1 MPQNAYLDAKF
12 RFDTDENEPRKE
24 WCVVA
29 PAKPQRTSSP
39 QRSPTYGLAGR
50 PRMKL
55 GSRCGRCGLETSRL
69 RRLERAFGRNTVGRL
84 ATTHH
89 SFLGSF
95 SAVSKRNFA
104 TKYAFFQVFRDL
116 QNYLADFLKKL
127 QNFAKNR
134 KILQNFC
141 EISGFLQKKCW
152 FLRKS
157 LIFCKILQNFWK
169 FSQIVL

>member
-1 MPQNAYLDAKF
+1 MARQF
-12 RFDTDENEPRKE
+12 VIFVDELPF
-24 WCVVA
+24 VHI
-29 PAKPQRTSSP
+29 
-39 QRSPTYGLAGR
+39 
-50 PRMKL
+50 L
-55 GSRCGRCGLETSRL
+55 GPHRCHRCGPSARYEQPAEAAHVQIGRG
-69 RRLERAFGRNTVGRL
+69 RAAGYTRL

-116 QNYLADFLKKL
+116 QNYLAAFLKKL

-141 EISGFLQKKCW
+141 EISGFLQN
-152 FLRKS
+152 KS
-157 LIFCKILQNFWK
+157 AVFAKFADSFLQNLQF
-169 FSQIVL
+169 F

>member
-1 MPQNAYLDAKF
+1 MLLVFQFALKKYTKV
-12 RFDTDENEPRKE
+12 FDGFFSP
-24 WCVVA
+24 
-29 PAKPQRTSSP
+29 RTSLEWSSWTRPASCSP
-39 QRSPTYGLAGR
+39 SFSVNASRSWAFLPSVRAGAQFLKWSDSV
-50 PRMKL
+50 KL
-55 GSRCGRCGLETSRL
+55 ILNPDIE
-69 RRLERAFGRNTVGRL
+69 RL

-116 QNYLADFLKKL
+116 QNYLAAFLKKL

-141 EISGFLQKKCW
+141 EISGFSQKKCW

>member
-1 MPQNAYLDAKF
+1 MVLSSHREQVDVRNSTRLVCSCILLSDIRSIFAIQSTHRGGWADRCLDLLVAVATSLRAYWDALSVPHH
-12 RFDTDENEPRKE
+12 RDIR
-24 WCVVA
+24 
-29 PAKPQRTSSP
+29 
-39 QRSPTYGLAGR
+39 RS
-50 PRMKL
+50 
-55 GSRCGRCGLETSRL
+55 
-69 RRLERAFGRNTVGRL
+69 

-134 KILQNFC
+134 KILQNSC
-141 EISGFLQKKCW
+141 EVFRFLQKK
-152 FLRKS
+152 S
-157 LIFCKILQNFWK
+157 ADFCENR
-169 FSQIVL
+169 

>member
-1 MPQNAYLDAKF
+1 MRIWLQNF
-12 RFDTDENEPRKE
+12 VSIQP
-24 WCVVA
+24 
-29 PAKPQRTSSP
+29 RTSLEKSDVGRVTRGRVTRGRVSRGRRRGR
-39 QRSPTYGLAGR
+39 QRRGNLGG
-50 PRMKL
+50 PRAAA
-55 GSRCGRCGLETSRL
+55 L
-69 RRLERAFGRNTVGRL
+69 RDRARRRHGGPHQIPPAAHCSTRL

-134 KILQNFC
+134 KKLQNFC
-141 EISGFLQKKCW
+141 EISGFLQKKC
-152 FLRKS
+152 
-157 LIFCKILQNFWK
+157 
-169 FSQIVL
+169 

>member
-1 MPQNAYLDAKF
+1 MQRSALCRSRRELSNAYLLAKF
-12 RFDTDENEPRKE
+12 RFDTAENEPCKVCPLSVE
-24 WCVVA
+24 DTTFSA
-29 PAKPQRTSSP
+29 PRGPLGTPPQSLPIAPS
-39 QRSPTYGLAGR
+39 
-50 PRMKL
+50 
-55 GSRCGRCGLETSRL
+55 
-69 RRLERAFGRNTVGRL
+69 RL

-104 TKYAFFQVFRDL
+104 TKYAFCSIFQNL

-127 QNFAKNR
+127 QIFAKNR

-157 LIFCKILQNFWK
+157 LIFCKILQKFWK

>member
-1 MPQNAYLDAKF
+1 MLEARY
-12 RFDTDENEPRKE
+12 DEIKKTPGGKGVVKGRDEWSAATGHYILMMEPGMR
-24 WCVVA
+24 
-29 PAKPQRTSSP
+29 Q
-39 QRSPTYGLAGR
+39 
-50 PRMKL
+50 L
-55 GSRCGRCGLETSRL
+55 GSAAQPAAHCST
-69 RRLERAFGRNTVGRL
+69 RL

-134 KILQNFC
+134 KKLQKFC
-141 EISGFLQKKCW
+141 EISGFLQKK
-152 FLRKS
+152 S
-157 LIFCKILQNFWK
+157 ADFCENR
-169 FSQIVL
+169 